1 MSLKKTMTGLLGKVL
16 ETAILKMLKELKE
29 DTEKV
34 MEIMYYY
41 NVNINKERENLKRK
55 QNKIIE
61 LKKCN

>member
-1 MSLKKTMTGLLGKVL
+1 MTGLLGKVL

-41 NVNINKERENLKRK
+41 NVNINKERENLKRNGMTV
-55 QNKIIE
+55 QQHQ
-61 LKKCN
+61 L

>member
-1 MSLKKTMTGLLGKVL
+1 MTGLLGKVL